1 MTYLTGRT
9 KDRQEVGGSLTRS
22 PDAAIGILMRILQNA
37 PGLRE
42 RLLLPGP
49 SAPVPQEPSL
59 QRVVTEEHGS
69 SASSSAGVP
78 SALLRSRTAADA
90 LEELNKYKEIRESIL
105 NRSKGHPCSTKLLEE
120 KPADGDP

>member
-1 MTYLTGRT
+1 
-9 KDRQEVGGSLTRS
+9 
-22 PDAAIGILMRILQNA
+22 MRILQNA

-49 SAPVPQEPSL
+49 SAPVPREPSL

-69 SASSSAGVP
+69 GASSSAGVP
-78 SALLRSRTAADA
+78 STLLRSRTAADA

-105 NRSKGHPCSTKLLEE
+105 NRSKWHPCSTKLLEE

>member
-1 MTYLTGRT
+1 
-9 KDRQEVGGSLTRS
+9 
-22 PDAAIGILMRILQNA
+22 MRILQNA

-49 SAPVPQEPSL
+49 SSPVPQEPSSL

-69 SASSSAGVP
+69 RASSSAGVP
-78 SALLRSRTAADA
+78 SALLQSKTAADA
-90 LEELNKYKEIRESIL
+90 LEELNKYKEIKESIL